1 MEPYGAGE
9 GDGEVSRKRWP
20 LTAAPGSA
28 GETGA
33 EVLFLALPLASCVTL
48 GKLLDVSVVNFL
60 S

>member
-1 MEPYGAGE
+1 M
-9 GDGEVSRKRWP
+9 SRNRWP

-28 GETGA
+28 GETEA

>member
-1 MEPYGAGE
+1 MS
-9 GDGEVSRKRWP
+9 GDRWP

-28 GETGA
+28 GELGA
-33 EVLFLALPLASCVTL
+33 EVLFLALPLVNRVTL